1 MPTAIYDS
9 SYLTFR
15 KRAGVLSGYKANLNR
30 AALAD
35 YNFVRKEQPTFQSA
49 EIITTRRQG
58 TCICAQDASG
68 INFNRSSCGP
78 CSGKV

>member
-15 KRAGVLSGYKANLNR
+15 KRAGVLSGYKANLN
-30 AALAD
+30 AASLVN
-35 YNFVRKEQPTFQSA
+35 YNVVRKEQPTLQSG

-58 TCICAQDASG
+58 ACICAQDASG
-68 INFNRSSCGP
+68 ISFNRSACGP
-78 CSGKV
+78 CSGRV